1 MTPPPLPDPLHIFPS
16 PEVVAIFCL
25 IDPLGLRCSLTG
37 PPTKRLGTVALA
49 LAIIR
54 AWNKMLSAMA
64 ALPAR
69 RRSHGGGKAATLA
82 RSSCSQRLGASGT
95 QPKPRRRRT
104 SCRED
109 QKKKI
114 PKENS
119 TGGMHAVHFQ
129 TGRIRP
135 ISDRY
140 LHLLKM
146 LTNLSKFEN
155 KSSFRTWLYRM
166 AVNHFISA
174 TRKRSEIEVHSFGE
188 LGEFLDKVHVE
199 EEMSPEEQSARRAQI
214 RAIRDL
220 CMTGTL
226 LCLDRQ
232 QRIIFILG
240 SIFNVSSTIAAEIL
254 DISPANFRKQLSRAK
269 ADLFQFME
277 DKCGLINPNNPCRC
291 YKKTKGFIRE
301 GKVDALT
308 QQFFPKVAETI
319 DSIVGRKNEELDV
332 LMEGKYLSLFRSQP
346 YHEEDI
352 AEHLVEK
359 VLEDEDVRKLFQL
372 D

>member
-1 MTPPPLPDPLHIFPS
+1 MHPLAD
-16 PEVVAIFCL
+16 EYDETRDQAVVAEARAGSAQAM
-25 IDPLGLRCSLTG
+25 D
-37 PPTKRLGTVALA
+37 ALA
-49 LAIIR
+49 R
-54 AWNKMLSAMA
+54 AHQRFIYNIALRMVRDPHDA
-64 ALPAR
+64 ADL
-69 RRSHGGGKAATLA
+69 
-82 RSSCSQRLGASGT
+82 T
-95 QPKPRRRRT
+95 Q
-104 SCRED
+104 E
-109 QKKKI
+109 I
-114 PKENS
+114 
-119 TGGMHAVHFQ
+119 
-129 TGRIRP
+129 
-135 ISDRY
+135 
-140 LHLLKM
+140 LLKM

-188 LGEFLDKVHVE
+188 LGEFLDKVHVD
-199 EEMSPEEQSARRAQI
+199 EEMSPEEQSERRAQI
-214 RAIRDL
+214 RTIRDL

-232 QRIIFILG
+232 QRIVFILG
-240 SIFNVSSTIAAEIL
+240 SIFNVSSDIAAEIL

-346 YHEEDI
+346 YHKEVI
-352 AEHLVEK
+352 PEHLVEK
-359 VLEDEDVRKLFQL
+359 VLEDEDVRNLFQL

>member
-1 MTPPPLPDPLHIFPS
+1 MN
-16 PEVVAIFCL
+16 
-25 IDPLGLRCSLTG
+25 
-37 PPTKRLGTVALA
+37 LA
-49 LAIIR
+49 LGRWTVVKLFMHPLADEYDEGKDR
-54 AWNKMLSAMA
+54 ALVSEACAGSMQAMEE
-64 ALPAR
+64 
-69 RRSHGGGKAATLA
+69 LA
-82 RSSCSQRLGASGT
+82 RAHQRFIYNIALRMVRDAHDAADLT
-95 QPKPRRRRT
+95 Q
-104 SCRED
+104 E
-109 QKKKI
+109 I
-114 PKENS
+114 
-119 TGGMHAVHFQ
+119 
-129 TGRIRP
+129 
-135 ISDRY
+135 
-140 LHLLKM
+140 LLKM

-174 TRKRSEIEVHSFGE
+174 TRKSSEREVYSFGE
-188 LGEFLDKVHVE
+188 LGEFIDKVHAE
-199 EEMSPEEQSARRAQI
+199 EEMSSEEQLARRAEI
-214 RAIRDL
+214 RAMRDL

-240 SIFNVSSTIAAEIL
+240 SIFNVSSTIAADIL

-277 DKCGLINPNNPCRC
+277 DKCGLMNPNNSCRC

-308 QQFFPKVAETI
+308 RQFIPKVTETI
-319 DSIVGRKNEELDV
+319 DSVVGRKNEELDV

-352 AEHLVEK
+352 AEDLVK
-359 VLEDEDVRKLFQL
+359 KLLVDEDVRKLFQL
-372 D
+372 N